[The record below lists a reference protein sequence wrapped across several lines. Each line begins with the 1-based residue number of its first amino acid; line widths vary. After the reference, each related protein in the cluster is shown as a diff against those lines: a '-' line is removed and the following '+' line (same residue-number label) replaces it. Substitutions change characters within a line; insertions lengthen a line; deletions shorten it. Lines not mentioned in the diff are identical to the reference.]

1 MAGAGHA
8 TLLHL
13 PYHIPYRTTHRAMK
27 TTANRRVRQGGFTL
41 IEIMVVIVILGLL
54 ATIVAPNVFSVSET
68 AKEKKAMA
76 DVKAIYEAARMY
88 MLTHSGSAQRD
99 VPTMET
105 LTTPDEK
112 GVAQIEMSSKD
123 PWGNDYEI
131 HAGDRPGKFE
141 VVSAGKDGQ
150 MGTEDDIS
158 SAKLGDAKQH

>member
-1 MAGAGHA
+1 
-8 TLLHL
+8 
-13 PYHIPYRTTHRAMK
+13 MK

-54 ATIVAPNVFSVSET
+54 ATIVAPNVWSVSET
-68 AKEKKAMA
+68 AKEKKAQT

-88 MLTHSGSAQRD
+88 MLTHTGVREI
-99 VPTMET
+99 PNLET
-105 LTTPDEK
+105 LTTRDDK
-112 GVAQIEMSSKD
+112 GVVAIEMSSKD

-131 HAGDRPGKFE
+131 RPGDHPGEFE

-158 SAKLGDAKQH
+158 TKKLGDVKH